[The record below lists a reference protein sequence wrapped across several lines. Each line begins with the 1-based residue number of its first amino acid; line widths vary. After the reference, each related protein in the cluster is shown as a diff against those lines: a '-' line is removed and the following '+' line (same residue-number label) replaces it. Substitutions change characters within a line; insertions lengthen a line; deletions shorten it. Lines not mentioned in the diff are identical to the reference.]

1 MSPPGN
7 NVYVL
12 ESTYSTHKLNS
23 PIVITSG
30 MQASGTNRFPRNN
43 GASLNQTES
52 LNSSNQVGKQYLH
65 QQIIKHMSP

>member
-1 MSPPGN
+1 MSLPGN

-30 MQASGTNRFPRNN
+30 MQASGTNRIPRNN

-52 LNSSNQVGKQYLH
+52 LNSSN
-65 QQIIKHMSP
+65 